1 MNIFNCII
9 IVLCV
14 LISAGCDV
22 ERSSHSKALS
32 AIDSVADVSPRRAL
46 AMLDSIVP
54 KINAADKADRNYYD
68 LLRIK
73 TEDKLYVAH
82 TTDTLMLRLLDYY
95 ENEGDKRLLP
105 MAYYYAGRVY
115 NDMNDDT
122 RALPY
127 FQKTIELADTASP
140 LRYKAYS
147 QMGYIFL
154 YQGLYYKGLKAFR
167 HSYLYNKKIENKKSQ
182 AYSLCG
188 MAYCYQ
194 RVKNES
200 QAAECF
206 EQALNLSKEAN
217 DSLLETDILA
227 QIAKHYYKQSEYGKA
242 LMYANRALSRVNRI
256 NARAVLVIV
265 AKIYDKVGRTDEAVN
280 LYEKVYDLDNVYAKY
295 GASKWLGHYY
305 LRKKDLIKAAY
316 FFDKYETY
324 SDSVQNIIK
333 TKDVARIDAVYNY
346 TEKEKENIR
355 LKYELAENRY
365 IVYIFVFMCISLI
378 FAFFAFIS
386 HLKKKRMSERIKYEN
401 ETKYLKEKYEQSSAF
416 VDENK
421 RKIESLNVRLARVVD
436 CNESL
441 AAELKAS
448 REQLENQN
456 RIANMQTANRELSQ
470 SKLTNSDI
478 FRKIRAV
485 LNDNTCERCDKKI
498 PKDYWLM
505 LDAEVNRHY
514 AGFKDRLTEL
524 CKISEYEYRLCLLL
538 KIGVR
543 PADISI
549 LTNKERNSVS
559 SARKR
564 LYKKAFG
571 KDAEPKMWDEFIQ
584 SL

>member
-46 AMLDSIVP
+46 AMLDSIRP

-265 AKIYDKVGRTDEAVN
+265 AKIYDKVGRTDEAVD

-305 LRKKDLIKAAY
+305 LRKNDLIRAAY

-324 SDSVQNIIK
+324 SDSVRNI
-333 TKDVARIDAVYNY
+333 
-346 TEKEKENIR
+346 
-355 LKYELAENRY
+355 
-365 IVYIFVFMCISLI
+365 
-378 FAFFAFIS
+378 
-386 HLKKKRMSERIKYEN
+386 
-401 ETKYLKEKYEQSSAF
+401 Q
-416 VDENK
+416 
-421 RKIESLNVRLARVVD
+421 
-436 CNESL
+436 
-441 AAELKAS
+441 
-448 REQLENQN
+448 
-456 RIANMQTANRELSQ
+456 
-470 SKLTNSDI
+470 
-478 FRKIRAV
+478 
-485 LNDNTCERCDKKI
+485 
-498 PKDYWLM
+498 
-505 LDAEVNRHY
+505 
-514 AGFKDRLTEL
+514 
-524 CKISEYEYRLCLLL
+524 
-538 KIGVR
+538 
-543 PADISI
+543 
-549 LTNKERNSVS
+549 
-559 SARKR
+559 
-564 LYKKAFG
+564 
-571 KDAEPKMWDEFIQ
+571 
-584 SL
+584 